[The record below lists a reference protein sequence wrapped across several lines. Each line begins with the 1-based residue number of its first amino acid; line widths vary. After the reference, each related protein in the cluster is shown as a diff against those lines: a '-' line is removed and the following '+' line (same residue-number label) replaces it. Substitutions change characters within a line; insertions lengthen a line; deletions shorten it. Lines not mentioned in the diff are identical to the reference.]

1 MMKPNAKRIIS
12 QLVNNLDIP
21 RSGKSLDEDDS
32 WYLTVSNG
40 SYQNVEIRI
49 SNHKTDINTWAF
61 RQYRG
66 QSPSTRISIVFRDN
80 NYAGNVLLHEP
91 VRRQISVTEYVYDLT
106 DGSTLSDKEIAMLT
120 KAIRAAASGS
130 FVDPLGMATES
141 DVVGKYVAQNT
152 TTTNNG
158 DTVPSTKWNH
168 GMDSSIEESKTNK
181 NMKKNVVKINENT
194 LRQIVAESVKK
205 ALNEDSQENAY
216 RIICNLEED
225 LKTVISNTDSSSS
238 QAFGS
243 PDEKLKMIS
252 NRLSHIEP
260 NLSMQAEKT
269 FKKLLEVISELQDIR
284 INLKTLG
291 AKDQYWGHSYET
303 PNGTVGLSNYR

>member
-1 MMKPNAKRIIS
+1 MMKSNVKRIIS

-21 RSGKSLDEDDS
+21 RSGKSIDEDDS

-49 SNHKTDINTWAF
+49 SNHKTNINTWAF

-66 QSPSTRISIVFRDN
+66 QSPSIRISIVFRDN
-80 NYAGNVLLHEP
+80 DYAGNVLLHEP
-91 VRRQISVTEYVYDLT
+91 VKRQISVTEYVYDLT

-141 DVVGKYVAQNT
+141 DVVGEYVAQNT

-168 GMDSSIEESKTNK
+168 GMDSSIEESKTKK

-194 LRQIVAESVKK
+194 LRQIVSESVKK
-205 ALNEDSQENAY
+205 VLKEGQMGFSRDADSYGEELRSRELNGLKPQRDELREHSRKILMGIYDDLHTWETYAMDNSNEIDKQAAFDAY
-216 RIICNLEED
+216 MAAME
-225 LKTVISNTDSSSS
+225 
-238 QAFGS
+238 A
-243 PDEKLKMIS
+243 
-252 NRLSHIEP
+252 IE
-260 NLSMQAEKT
+260 
-269 FKKLLEVISELQDIR
+269 
-284 INLKTLG
+284 TLG
-291 AKDQYWGHSYET
+291 KAFYGDEFWG
-303 PNGTVGLSNYR
+303 N

>member
-1 MMKPNAKRIIS
+1 MMKPNVKRIIS

-91 VRRQISVTEYVYDLT
+91 VRRQTSVTEYVYDLT
-106 DGSTLSDKEIAMLT
+106 DGSTFSDKEIAMLT

-130 FVDPLGMATES
+130 FVDPLGVATES

-168 GMDSSIEESKTNK
+168 GMDYSIEESKTNK
-181 NMKKNVVKINENT
+181 NMKKNIVKINENT

-205 ALNEDSQENAY
+205 VLKEMIDDYPTAEFEGQEYTIDDELPQNAKVMVHLRGSIY
-216 RIICNLEED
+216 AFQFYPNHGESLRDCLEQKGVIGD
-225 LKTVISNTDSSSS
+225 LV
-238 QAFGS
+238 
-243 PDEKLKMIS
+243 EWWME
-252 NRLSHIEP
+252 H
-260 NLSMQAEKT
+260 
-269 FKKLLEVISELQDIR
+269 
-284 INLKTLG
+284 
-291 AKDQYWGHSYET
+291 
-303 PNGTVGLSNYR
+303 

>member
-1 MMKPNAKRIIS
+1 MMKQNVKRIIS
-12 QLVNNLDIP
+12 QLVSNLDIP

-130 FVDPLGMATES
+130 FVDPLGMSTES

-158 DTVPSTKWNH
+158 NTVPSTKWNH
-168 GMDSSIEESKTNK
+168 GMDSPIEESKTNK
-181 NMKKNVVKINENT
+181 NMKKNVVKLNENT
-194 LRQIVAESVKK
+194 LRKIVAESVKK
-205 ALNEDSQENAY
+205 VLKEYGNDDNSPIWNDSPQSGYEEFTKWGERAAYLIMTEINNKRNEYA
-216 RIICNLEED
+216 ED
-225 LKTVISNTDSSSS
+225 LFDKEGIRCMCDG
-238 QAFGS
+238 FKRGLE
-243 PDEKLKMIS
+243 DMIENGIINPWATEYEGKIVYNKNGHPWKV
-252 NRLSHIEP
+252 NR
-260 NLSMQAEKT
+260 
-269 FKKLLEVISELQDIR
+269 
-284 INLKTLG
+284 
-291 AKDQYWGHSYET
+291 
-303 PNGTVGLSNYR
+303 

>member
-1 MMKPNAKRIIS
+1 MKPNVKRIIS

-91 VRRQISVTEYVYDLT
+91 VRRQTSVTEYVYDLT

-130 FVDPLGMATES
+130 FVDPLGVATES

-168 GMDSSIEESKTNK
+168 GMDYSIEESKTNK
-181 NMKKNVVKINENT
+181 NMKKNIVKINEKT

-205 ALNEDSQENAY
+205 VLKEMIDDYPTAEFEGQEYTIDDELPQNAKVMVHLRGSIY
-216 RIICNLEED
+216 AFQFYPNHGESLRDCLEQKGVIGD
-225 LKTVISNTDSSSS
+225 LV
-238 QAFGS
+238 
-243 PDEKLKMIS
+243 EWWME
-252 NRLSHIEP
+252 H
-260 NLSMQAEKT
+260 
-269 FKKLLEVISELQDIR
+269 
-284 INLKTLG
+284 
-291 AKDQYWGHSYET
+291 
-303 PNGTVGLSNYR
+303 

>member
-1 MMKPNAKRIIS
+1 MMKQNVKRIIS

-66 QSPSTRISIVFRDN
+66 QSPSTRISIVFREN

-91 VRRQISVTEYVYDLT
+91 IRRQISVTEYVYDLT

-141 DVVGKYVAQNT
+141 DVVGKYVTQNT

-181 NMKKNVVKINENT
+181 NMKKNVVKLNENT
-194 LRQIVAESVKK
+194 LRKIVAERVKK
-205 ALNEDSQENAY
+205 ILKEQRDCESARKALSLFGIVPVDVEGGRMWLNQENGQYYWKVSEA
-216 RIICNLEED
+216 L
-225 LKTVISNTDSSSS
+225 
-238 QAFGS
+238 
-243 PDEKLKMIS
+243 
-252 NRLSHIEP
+252 
-260 NLSMQAEKT
+260 
-269 FKKLLEVISELQDIR
+269 SELD
-284 INLKTLG
+284 L
-291 AKDQYWGHSYET
+291 SYLDDKYT
-303 PNGTVGLSNYR
+303 YNYAAN

>member
-1 MMKPNAKRIIS
+1 MMKTNVKRIIS

-80 NYAGNVLLHEP
+80 NYAENASLREP
-91 VRRQISVTEYVYDLT
+91 VREQISVAEYVYDLT
-106 DGSTLSDKEIAMLT
+106 DGSALSDKEIAMLT
-120 KAIRAAASGS
+120 KAIRTASSGS

-141 DVVGKYVAQNT
+141 DVVGKYVTQNT
-152 TTTNNG
+152 TATYNG

-168 GMDSSIEESKTNK
+168 GMDYSIEESKTNK
-181 NMKKNVVKINENT
+181 NMNKNT
-194 LRQIVAESVKK
+194 LKLNKSQLRNIVAESVKK
-205 ALNEDSQENAY
+205 VL
-216 RIICNLEED
+216 
-225 LKTVISNTDSSSS
+225 
-238 QAFGS
+238 
-243 PDEKLKMIS
+243 
-252 NRLSHIEP
+252 
-260 NLSMQAEKT
+260 
-269 FKKLLEVISELQDIR
+269 SELY
-284 INLKTLG
+284 G
-291 AKDQYWGHSYET
+291 
-303 PNGTVGLSNYR
+303 

>member
-1 MMKPNAKRIIS
+1 MKPNVKRIIS

-61 RQYRG
+61 GQHRG

-91 VRRQISVTEYVYDLT
+91 ARRQISVTEYVYDLT
-106 DGSTLSDKEIAMLT
+106 DGSTFSDKEIAMLT

-130 FVDPLGMATES
+130 FVDPLGVATES

-168 GMDSSIEESKTNK
+168 GMDYSIEESKTNK
-181 NMKKNVVKINENT
+181 NMKKNIVKINENT

-205 ALNEDSQENAY
+205 VLKEMIDDYPTAEFEGQEYTIDDELPQNAKVMVHLRGSIY
-216 RIICNLEED
+216 AFQFYPNHGESLRDCLEQKGVIGD
-225 LKTVISNTDSSSS
+225 LV
-238 QAFGS
+238 
-243 PDEKLKMIS
+243 EWWME
-252 NRLSHIEP
+252 H
-260 NLSMQAEKT
+260 
-269 FKKLLEVISELQDIR
+269 
-284 INLKTLG
+284 
-291 AKDQYWGHSYET
+291 
-303 PNGTVGLSNYR
+303 

>member
-1 MMKPNAKRIIS
+1 MQPNVKRIIS
-12 QLVNNLDIP
+12 QLVNNLEIP
-21 RSGKSLDEDDS
+21 RNGKSLDEDDS

-80 NYAGNVLLHEP
+80 DYAGNVLLHEP
-91 VRRQISVTEYVYDLT
+91 VKRQISVTEYVYDLT

-141 DVVGKYVAQNT
+141 DVVGEYVAQNT

-168 GMDSSIEESKTNK
+168 GMDSSIEESKNTN
-181 NMKKNVVKINENT
+181 NMKKNVIKLNENT
-194 LRQIVAESVKK
+194 LRKIVAESVKK
-205 ALNEDSQENAY
+205 VLNERFFPDTEEGNADFFAY
-216 RIICNLEED
+216 ERQIMSSINECDDCLLLGRIISKAAGKISSICREHRDEWSQKVGQWAEKVSRDSFRLEE
-225 LKTVISNTDSSSS
+225 
-238 QAFGS
+238 
-243 PDEKLKMIS
+243 
-252 NRLSHIEP
+252 
-260 NLSMQAEKT
+260 
-269 FKKLLEVISELQDIR
+269 
-284 INLKTLG
+284 
-291 AKDQYWGHSYET
+291 W
-303 PNGTVGLSNYR
+303 

>member
-1 MMKPNAKRIIS
+1 MMKQNVKRIIS

-91 VRRQISVTEYVYDLT
+91 LRRQISVTEYVYDLT

-181 NMKKNVVKINENT
+181 NMKKNVVKLNENT

-205 ALNEDSQENAY
+205 VLKEGQMGFSRDADSYGEELRSRELNGVKPQRDEMREHSRKILMGIYDDLHTWETYAMDNSNGIDKQAAFDAY
-216 RIICNLEED
+216 MAAME
-225 LKTVISNTDSSSS
+225 
-238 QAFGS
+238 A
-243 PDEKLKMIS
+243 
-252 NRLSHIEP
+252 IE
-260 NLSMQAEKT
+260 
-269 FKKLLEVISELQDIR
+269 
-284 INLKTLG
+284 TLG
-291 AKDQYWGHSYET
+291 KAFYGDEFWG
-303 PNGTVGLSNYR
+303 N